1 MDARSRAFV
10 VHRTPQRIRIKIPRW
25 ERQDRDFAARKRAL
39 ERCRGVVSVRVTV
52 LAASVVIHCGDGFE
66 ITSVRHCFA
75 GLELV
80 LPASGPP
87 AGPWARQIAPTQRVH
102 GHSTP
107 AVSLIGLVVK
117 LTIAIATR
125 RLDALIREL
134 ILEAAV
140 QALVQQ
146 LYRKPMQSPRL
157 ETPRALLVAAVGG
170 DRRAARA
177 R

>member
-10 VHRTPQRIRIKIPRW
+10 VHRTPQRIRIKVPRW
-25 ERQDRDFAARKRAL
+25 ERQDHDFAALQRAL
-39 ERCRGVVSVRVTV
+39 QRCSGVVCVRVNALV
-52 LAASVVIHCGDGFE
+52 GSVVIHCRDEFE

-87 AGPWARQIAPTQRVH
+87 DGPWARQIAPTQRIH
-102 GHSTP
+102 DHSP
-107 AVSLIGLVVK
+107 RAISLVGLVVK

-140 QALVQQ
+140 QALVRQ
-146 LYRKPMQSPRL
+146 LYRKRMQSLRS
-157 ETPRALLVAAVGG
+157 ETPPRALLVPAAG
-170 DRRAARA
+170 
-177 R
+177 

>member
-1 MDARSRAFV
+1 V

-25 ERQDRDFAARKRAL
+25 RRQDHDFAALQRAL
-39 ERCRGVVSVRVTV
+39 ERCPGVVCVRVNALV
-52 LAASVVIHCGDGFE
+52 ASVVIHCGDEFE
-66 ITSVRHCFA
+66 ITSVRHCFVGLEL

-87 AGPWARQIAPTQRVH
+87 AGPWARQIAPAQRAH
-102 GHSTP
+102 GIHDHS
-107 AVSLIGLVVK
+107 ARAISLVGLVVK

-146 LYRKPMQSPRL
+146 LYRKLMQSPRL
-157 ETPRALLVAAVGG
+157 ATPRALLVAAVG
-170 DRRAARA
+170 
-177 R
+177 

>member
-1 MDARSRAFV
+1 M
-10 VHRTPQRIRIKIPRW
+10 VHRTPQRIRIKIPQWKR
-25 ERQDRDFAARKRAL
+25 RDHDFAALQRAL
-39 ERCRGVVSVRVTV
+39 ERCHGVVSVRVNV
-52 LAASVVIHCGDGFE
+52 RAASVVIHCGDGFE

-80 LPASGPP
+80 LPASVRGP
-87 AGPWARQIAPTQRVH
+87 GARQIAPTQRVH

-107 AVSLIGLVVK
+107 VVSLIGLVVK

-134 ILEAAV
+134 IFEAAV

-146 LYRKPMQSPRL
+146 LYRKLMQSPRL
-157 ETPRALLVAAVGG
+157 ERPPRALLVAAVG
-170 DRRAARA
+170 
-177 R
+177 

>member
-1 MDARSRAFV
+1 V

-25 ERQDRDFAARKRAL
+25 ERRDHDFAALQRAL
-39 ERCRGVVSVRVTV
+39 ERCPGVVCVRVNALV
-52 LAASVVIHCGDGFE
+52 ASVVIHCGDDFE
-66 ITSVRHCFA
+66 ITSVRHCFV

-80 LPASGPP
+80 LPASGP
-87 AGPWARQIAPTQRVH
+87 GPWARQIAPARRIH
-102 GHSTP
+102 GHSTR
-107 AVSLIGLVVK
+107 AISLVGLVVQ

-146 LYRKPMQSPRL
+146 LYRRLMQSPRS
-157 ETPRALLVAAVGG
+157 ERPPRALLVAAVG
-170 DRRAARA
+170 
-177 R
+177 